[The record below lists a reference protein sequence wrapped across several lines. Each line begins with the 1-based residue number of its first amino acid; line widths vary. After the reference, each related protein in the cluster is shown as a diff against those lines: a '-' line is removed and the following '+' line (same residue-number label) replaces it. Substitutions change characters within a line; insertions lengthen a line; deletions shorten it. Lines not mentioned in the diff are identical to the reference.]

1 MIDYLCTHCGTRLEA
16 PESLCGQDQKCP
28 QCAQRTVVPIPM
40 ARLASKTISQPLE
53 NGPQPPGIIKVPLLI
68 SAICNCVMAF
78 LWFITPFSA
87 DFPAPPYCIIFAVPL
102 IVLLIF
108 EFKLYADLH
117 DPKIVVPSSRVRTIA
132 IYEIVAGLVNLGAL
146 VCGII
151 ILTNLANADINKGKV
166 PV

>member
-1 MIDYLCTHCGTRLEA
+1 MIDYLCPHCGTRLEA

-40 ARLASKTISQPLE
+40 ARLASKIISQPLE
-53 NGPQPPGIIKVPLLI
+53 NGPRPPGIIKVPLLI
-68 SAICNCVMAF
+68 SAICNCVMALF
-78 LWFITPFSA
+78 WFITIFG
-87 DFPAPPYCIIFAVPL
+87 IIFAVPL

>member
-1 MIDYLCTHCGTRLEA
+1 
-16 PESLCGQDQKCP
+16 
-28 QCAQRTVVPIPM
+28 M
-40 ARLASKTISQPLE
+40 A
-53 NGPQPPGIIKVPLLI
+53 LI
-68 SAICNCVMAF
+68 
-78 LWFITPFSA
+78 WFITIFG
-87 DFPAPPYCIIFAVPL
+87 IIFAVPL

-132 IYEIVAGLVNLGAL
+132 IYEIVAGLVSLGAL